1 MPATTVYQPTS
12 GAPAPTSSSEAVPVP
27 PANFDDGA
35 NPPSP
40 PPAVETVPASLTNNG
55 NTAVSQ
61 VATRLDSSY
70 QGLSVVVLKVAF
82 VALLGLAL
90 CVAATGIIIAVALGL
105 NGFSSRPQ
113 H

>member
-1 MPATTVYQPTS
+1 
-12 GAPAPTSSSEAVPVP
+12 
-27 PANFDDGA
+27 
-35 NPPSP
+35 
-40 PPAVETVPASLTNNG
+40 
-55 NTAVSQ
+55 VSQ